1 MPLSEFN
8 HGDIICKE
16 GDPLSRISFIT
27 KGSVNVIF
35 SGRAFRFEQGDTIG
49 LCAISEGS
57 HSCTYTANSDVT
69 IVSYPYENICSLKP
83 LFNDNADVADRLVQS
98 VTNQL
103 SGFLRYRTHLKKE
116 ADDAYG
122 LIGEI
127 YPEYERLCELY
138 AFSSKKILEIL
149 NLIKISE
156 SDPVKDWVH
165 SYYMEIKNLDPATL
179 KGFFHAHV
187 GISSGFFH
195 RGTEDIHQ
203 VLQACKLYQE
213 HLKEISKIF
222 ISDDGHDLFAL
233 LCELHLSSINIK
245 GADDTVGTIIA
256 KLTEF
261 ISNMTY
267 INQAYY
273 QERLETYRDN
283 LATSRIT
290 NGKAA
295 EDAPASSALKQ
306 NLSNSLDTIL
316 EYSEYPDELCNKFAR
331 LVHEYIKVP
340 DRSSPE
346 DTVYSLRRE
355 LTGIFNDIYKNVL
368 IKSLDDPATPTVI
381 KMFLNFGYVDA
392 TLAGHKNADFLYG
405 VADSLKGNPDMD
417 VYTLPEWLAA
427 IYRGEK
433 EPSRNDFDIDY
444 TAHIR
449 EMKQMRKI
457 DEKEEARLL
466 ADLEEKLRFELDNVF
481 PVVNKITFGRISA
494 FCPLFSDHN
503 VQRNLE
509 AALVTPAAL
518 KEAFN
523 DIRIIDPSAY
533 FRETLYS
540 NSECGITKEF
550 VHIEVMPE
558 IILMPNVGVRG
569 AMWQEMD
576 GRKYSTPARMF
587 MSTFLLNDLSSLVM
601 RLTGEF
607 RWEMCKRIQ
616 GPRWSDLSYPSLT
629 SEFFD
634 YMQFYRSNRELSAD
648 VKSAIKTDLV
658 RARNNYKE
666 VFVSNYI
673 DWLMYESK
681 GSPRLN
687 KVARKVLLEYCP
699 FPALMRAK
707 LATSPQFTDLFKRY
721 DLKLKQRARVLQ
733 NVIQKAER
741 TGKKAPKEILDELEY
756 IENKA

>member
-1 MPLSEFN
+1 MPLFEFKQ
-8 HGDIICKE
+8 GDIICKE
-16 GDPLSRISFIT
+16 GEPLNCLSFIT
-27 KGSVNVIF
+27 KGSVNALF
-35 SGRAFRFEQGDTIG
+35 SGRTFCFEQGDTIG
-49 LCAISEGS
+49 LCALKEGVYN
-57 HSCTYTANSDVT
+57 CTYTASSDVT
-69 IVSYPYENICSLKP
+69 IVSYSYENALSLKP
-83 LFNDNADVADRLVQS
+83 LLKDNADVANKLIHS

-103 SGFLRYRTHLKKE
+103 SGFLQYRALLKKE
-116 ADDAYG
+116 ADNAYS
-122 LIGEI
+122 LIEEI

-138 AFSSKKILEIL
+138 AFSSKKLLGLSE
-149 NLIKISE
+149 LIKISE

-165 SYYMEIKNLDPATL
+165 DYYMEIKNLGADAQ
-179 KGFFHAHV
+179 KSFFHGNA

-213 HLKEISKIF
+213 YLKETSAIF
-222 ISDDGHDLFAL
+222 LSSDGHDLFAL
-233 LCELHLSSINIK
+233 LCELHLNSINIK
-245 GADDTVGTIIA
+245 GANDAIVAIIE

-261 ISNMTY
+261 ISDMTY
-267 INQAYY
+267 IDRTYFS
-273 QERLETYRDN
+273 ERSDTYKNN
-283 LATSRIT
+283 LASGSGPGIQMS
-290 NGKAA
+290 
-295 EDAPASSALKQ
+295 EVPASSGLKQ
-306 NLSNSLDTIL
+306 NLSNSLDIIL
-316 EYSEYPDELCNKFAR
+316 EYSECPDELCNKFAR
-331 LVHEYIKVP
+331 LVHEYTKVP

-346 DTVYSLRRE
+346 DSIYSLRKE

-368 IKSLDDPATPTVI
+368 IKSLNDPNHSTVI

-392 TLAGHKNADFLYG
+392 ALAGHKNADFLYKI
-405 VADSLKGNPDMD
+405 ADSLKGDPNMG
-417 VYTLPEWLAA
+417 VYTISEWLAA
-427 IYRGEK
+427 IYKGQK
-433 EPSRNDFDIDY
+433 EPSRNDFDMDY

-457 DEKEEARLL
+457 DDMEEARLL
-466 ADLEEKLRFELDNVF
+466 ADLEGKLLFELDNVF
-481 PVVNKITFGRISA
+481 PTVNKITFGRISA

-509 AALVTPAAL
+509 AALVTPATL
-518 KEAFN
+518 KEAFD
-523 DIRIIDPSAY
+523 DIRAIDPSAY
-533 FRETLYS
+533 LRETLYT
-540 NSECGITKEF
+540 NTECGISKEF
-550 VHIEVMPE
+550 VHVEVMPE

-587 MSTFLLNDLSSLVM
+587 MSVFLLNDLKALIM

-634 YMQFYRSNRELSAD
+634 YMQFYRSNRDLSAD
-648 VKSAIKTDLV
+648 VKSAIKTELV

-673 DWLMYESK
+673 EWLMYESK

-699 FPALMRAK
+699 FPAEMRIK

-721 DLKLKQRARVLQ
+721 DIKLKQRIRLLQ
-733 NVIQKAER
+733 NVIQKVER
-741 TGKKAPKEILDELEY
+741 TGNKVPKEILDELDY
-756 IENKA
+756 MENKA